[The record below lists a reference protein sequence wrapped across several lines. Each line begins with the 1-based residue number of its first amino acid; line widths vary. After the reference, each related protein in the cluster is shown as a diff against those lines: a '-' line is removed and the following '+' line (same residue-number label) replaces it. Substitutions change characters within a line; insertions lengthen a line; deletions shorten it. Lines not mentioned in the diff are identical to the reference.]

1 MKRFPF
7 MITKNTP
14 ILIIPDVHGR
24 TFWKN
29 AVRGHETHPIVFL
42 GDYLDPYHD
51 PFGLYEPQDDFRPE
65 AVIENFKEILELKRS
80 APERVTLLLGNHD
93 CEYLYGRNVCDCR
106 CDYANYELIRKLFRE
121 NKDLFQ
127 LAAETC
133 RGGKH
138 FVFVH
143 AGFSRGWMDRYVKGW
158 TAENMVREL
167 NRLNDEALDAPTPE
181 ETSFAEALSLTDRLR
196 GGDAEYASPV
206 WIDALSL
213 HEGPQISEVI
223 QIVGHTAIR
232 GKDLPV
238 LTRNVIYT
246 DCQKGL
252 ILGSR
257 GALRYLDGTR
267 CGGKEDPFHPKPN
280 PYENKPFGLDWFE
293 RPFCRR
299 CGSHH
304 IYIRAGMFVDH
315 WYCRDC
321 GNDALM

>member
-1 MKRFPF
+1 M
-7 MITKNTP
+7 
-14 ILIIPDVHGR
+14 PDDDTLDAAGDGGEDFVGDGAEDAGEFGDR
-24 TFWKN
+24 
-29 AVRGHETHPIVFL
+29 RVFAEN
-42 GDYLDPYHD
+42 GD
-51 PFGLYEPQDDFRPE
+51 
-65 AVIENFKEILELKRS
+65 
-80 APERVTLLLGNHD
+80 RVTDPGIDARDIQHAHVHAD
-93 CEYLYGRNVCDCR
+93 IAHGG
-106 CDYANYELIRKLFRE
+106 DYANYEIIRKLFRE
-121 NKDLFQ
+121 NMDLFQ

-143 AGFSRGWMDRYVKGW
+143 AGLSRGWMDRYVKGW

-257 GALRYLDGTR
+257 GALRYLDVTR

-299 CGSHH
+299 CGSHN